1 MLHILMIR
9 VRPSLI
15 MMPVEERLKCDKD
28 LKFSVYIIKTDQFL
42 MINHLCEYNHTEI

>member
-15 MMPVEERLKCDKD
+15 MIPVKERLKCDKH
-28 LKFSVYIIKTDQFL
+28 LRFSVYIIKTNQFL
-42 MINHLCEYNHTEI
+42 MINSLREYNFTEI